1 VLEFLL
7 LFCYELNIVSEAA
20 QPAAMP
26 TPGNRSSLSFD
37 LLEQLK
43 AQLPESLF
51 ATVSGAIAA
60 YEKQLDTKSNEL
72 QYARL
77 KIQLLE
83 ERLRL
88 QRIAKYGPGSEK
100 LSNLQL
106 ELLEYEPGVSNVEVT
121 AESERDA
128 LPPTPEKKKR
138 RKHPGRQT
146 LPADLP
152 RVERVIACT
161 PEQCICGNC
170 GTGTK
175 VIGYEVSEV
184 LEVKPA
190 EYFVQVTKREKRA
203 CKKCEEQGVAMAPL
217 PVRIIDKSLVS
228 DRIIIDTIVGKYADH
243 NPLYRQSVI
252 FLRDAGIDISRA
264 TMCGWVMTVGEML
277 APVVGA
283 MRRELLAGSYIQA
296 DETTVDVQMHDRR
309 GKPGSPATGL
319 RRWGGRN
326 HQAYLWQYGTPGGST
341 IFDFRMGRGRE
352 GPASILDKF
361 EGILQTDGFVSYVRG
376 VGGPKMVHAACW
388 SHSRRQF
395 VDAIKL
401 NKLDAASIGIVEL
414 MDKLFAIDARARD
427 EKMDHTARHALRQQ
441 EAPPLLDKIH
451 AQILALSKNVLP
463 KSAAGEA
470 CTYTVKLWKKLT
482 CFLQYPELELSNNL
496 AENSMRGV
504 ALGRKNWIHIGSQQ
518 AGPRVAAILSVV
530 ESCRRLRIPVRD
542 YLADVLPGL
551 ANAKMKRVAQL
562 TPRAWAA
569 KQNLPTS

>member
-1 VLEFLL
+1 VLACVL
-7 LFCYELNIVSEAA
+7 LFCYEIDIVSEAS
-20 QPAAMP
+20 QPAATS
-26 TPGNRSSLSFD
+26 TPGNSSSLSSD

-51 ATVSGAIAA
+51 ATVSGTFAT

-83 ERLRL
+83 EKLRL

-106 ELLEYEPGVSNVEVT
+106 ELLEFEPGVSNAEVA

-152 RVERVIACT
+152 RVERVIVCT

-203 CKKCEEQGVAMAPL
+203 CKKCDEQGVAMAPL

-228 DRIIIDTIVGKYADH
+228 DRIIIDTIVCKYADH

-264 TMCGWVMTVGEML
+264 TMCGWVMTVGERL
-277 APVVGA
+277 APMVWA

-309 GKPGSPATGL
+309 GK
-319 RRWGGRN
+319 N
-326 HQAYLWQYGTPGGST
+326 HQGYLWQYGTPGGST
-341 IFDFRMGRGRE
+341 IFDFQMGRGRE

-361 EGILQTDGFVSYVRG
+361 EGILQTDGYVSYVRG

-388 SHSRRQF
+388 SHSRRKF

-401 NKLDAASIGIVEL
+401 NKLDAASISIVEL
-414 MDKLFAIDARARD
+414 MDKLFAIDAQARD
-427 EKMDHTARHALRQQ
+427 EKMDHTARHAMRQQ

-463 KSAAGEA
+463 KSAVGEA
-470 CTYTVKLWKKLT
+470 CTYTVNLWKKLNR
-482 CFLQYPELELSNNL
+482 FLEYPELELSNNL

-530 ESCRRLRIPVRD
+530 ESCRRLRIPVRE
-542 YLADVLPGL
+542 YLKEILPGL
-551 ANAKMKRVAQL
+551 ADKPILQIADL
-562 TPRAWAA
+562 TPAAWAA
-569 KQNLPTS
+569 RHNPAHL

>member
-1 VLEFLL
+1 M
-7 LFCYELNIVSEAA
+7 SESGQSSA
-20 QPAAMP
+20 QP
-26 TPGNRSSLSFD
+26 TPSPDTSRHGD

-43 AQLPESLF
+43 AHLPDSLF
-51 ATVSGAIAA
+51 AAVSGKLNA
-60 YEKQLDTKSNEL
+60 YANEL
-72 QYARL
+72 EYSKL
-77 KIQLLE
+77 KNQILE
-83 ERLRL
+83 QKLRL
-88 QRIAKYGPGSEK
+88 QRIAKYGPGSET

-106 ELLEYEPGVSNVEVT
+106 ELLEFEPGVSNTEVA

-128 LPPTPEKKKR
+128 LPPTQEKRKR

-161 PEQCICGNC
+161 LEQCICGNC
-170 GTGTK
+170 GAGTK

-228 DRIIIDTIVGKYADH
+228 DRIIIDTIVCKYADH

-252 FLRDAGIDISRA
+252 LLRDAGIDISRA

-277 APVVGA
+277 APMVWA
-283 MRRELLAGSYIQA
+283 MRRELLAGTYIQA

-309 GKPGSPATGL
+309 GK
-319 RRWGGRN
+319 N

-341 IFDFRMGRGRE
+341 IFDFQMGRGRE

-361 EGILQTDGFVSYVRG
+361 EGILQTDGFISYVSG

-388 SHSRRQF
+388 SHSRRKF
-395 VDAIKL
+395 IDAIKL
-401 NKLDAASIGIVEL
+401 NKQDAASIGIVEL

-427 EKMDHTARHALRQQ
+427 EKMDHTARHAMRQQ
-441 EAPPLLDKIH
+441 EAPPLLDEIH

-470 CTYTVKLWKKLT
+470 CTYTVKLWKKLNR
-482 CFLQYPELELSNNL
+482 FLEYPELELSNNL

-504 ALGRKNWIHIGSQQ
+504 ALGRKNWLHLGSQQ

-530 ESCRRLRIPVRD
+530 ESCRRLRIPVRE
-542 YLADVLPGL
+542 YLNEVLPGL
-551 ANAKMKRVAQL
+551 ADRSIQQVADL
-562 TPRAWAA
+562 TPAAWAA
-569 KQNLPTS
+569 RHNPNHH

>member
-1 VLEFLL
+1 VL
-7 LFCYELNIVSEAA
+7 LFCYEIDIVSEAS
-20 QPAAMP
+20 QPAAVS
-26 TPGNRSSLSFD
+26 TPGNSFCLSSD

-51 ATVSGAIAA
+51 ASVSGAIAG
-60 YEKQLDTKSNEL
+60 YEKQFDTKSNEL

-83 ERLRL
+83 EKLRL

-106 ELLEYEPGVSNVEVT
+106 ELLEFEPGVSNTEVV
-121 AESERDA
+121 AESERNA

-161 PEQCICGNC
+161 PEQCVCGNC
-170 GTGTK
+170 GADTK

-184 LEVKPA
+184 LDVKPA
-190 EYFVQVTKREKRA
+190 EYFVEVTKREKRA

-217 PVRIIDKSLVS
+217 PVRIIAKSLVS
-228 DRIIIDTIVGKYADH
+228 DRIIID

-283 MRRELLAGSYIQA
+283 MRCELLAGSYIQA

-309 GKPGSPATGL
+309 GK
-319 RRWGGRN
+319 N
-326 HQAYLWQYGTPGGST
+326 HQGYLWQYGTPGGAT
-341 IFDFRMGRGRE
+341 IFDFQMSRGRE
-352 GPASILDKF
+352 GPAHFLNKF
-361 EGILQTDGFVSYVRG
+361 EGILQTDGYVSYVRG

-388 SHSRRQF
+388 SHARRGF

-401 NKLDAASIGIVEL
+401 NKLDAASINIVEL
-414 MDKLFAIDARARD
+414 MDQLFAIDARARN
-427 EKMDHTARHALRQQ
+427 EKMDHAARHVLRLQ
-441 EAPPLLDKIH
+441 EAPPLLDKIN

-470 CTYTVKLWKKLT
+470 CAYTVKLWKKLT
-482 CFLQYPELELSNNL
+482 CFLEHPQLELSNNL

-542 YLADVLPGL
+542 YLNEILPGL
-551 ANAKMKRVAQL
+551 ADKPIQQVADL
-562 TPRAWAA
+562 TPAAWVAR
-569 KQNLPTS
+569 QTSDNL

>member
-1 VLEFLL
+1 VL
-7 LFCYELNIVSEAA
+7 LFCYEIDIVSEAS
-20 QPAAMP
+20 QPAATS
-26 TPGNRSSLSFD
+26 TPGNSSSLSSD

-51 ATVSGAIAA
+51 ATVSGTFAT

-83 ERLRL
+83 EKLRL

-106 ELLEYEPGVSNVEVT
+106 ELLEFEPGVSNAEVA

-152 RVERVIACT
+152 RVERVIVCT

-228 DRIIIDTIVGKYADH
+228 DRIIIDTIVCKYADH

-252 FLRDAGIDISRA
+252 FLRDAGIGISRA

-277 APVVGA
+277 APMVWA

-309 GKPGSPATGL
+309 GK
-319 RRWGGRN
+319 N
-326 HQAYLWQYGTPGGST
+326 HQGYLWQYGTPGGST
-341 IFDFRMGRGRE
+341 IFDFQMGRGRE

-361 EGILQTDGFVSYVRG
+361 EGILQTDGYVSYVRG

-388 SHSRRQF
+388 SHSRRKF

-401 NKLDAASIGIVEL
+401 NKLDAASISIVEL
-414 MDKLFAIDARARD
+414 MDKLFAIDAQARD
-427 EKMDHTARHALRQQ
+427 EKMDHTARHAMRQQ

-470 CTYTVKLWKKLT
+470 CTYTVNLWKKLNR
-482 CFLQYPELELSNNL
+482 FLEYPELELSNNL

-530 ESCRRLRIPVRD
+530 ESCRRLRIPVRE
-542 YLADVLPGL
+542 YLNEILPGL
-551 ANAKMKRVAQL
+551 ADKPIQQIADL
-562 TPRAWAA
+562 TPAAWAA
-569 KQNLPTS
+569 RHNPAHL

>member
-1 VLEFLL
+1 M
-7 LFCYELNIVSEAA
+7 SEAS
-20 QPAAMP
+20 QPAAVS
-26 TPGNRSSLSFD
+26 TPGNSSCLSSE

-51 ATVSGAIAA
+51 RTVSGAIAG

-77 KIQLLE
+77 RIQLLE
-83 ERLRL
+83 EKLRL
-88 QRIAKYGPGSEK
+88 QRIAKYGPGSEN

-106 ELLEYEPGVSNVEVT
+106 ELLEFEPGVSNAEVA

-128 LPPTPEKKKR
+128 LPPAPEKKKR

-146 LPADLP
+146 LPSDLP

-161 PEQCICGNC
+161 PEQCVCGSC
-170 GTGTK
+170 GAGTK

-184 LEVKPA
+184 LNVKPA
-190 EYFVQVTKREKRA
+190 EYFVEVTKREKRA
-203 CKKCEEQGVAMAPL
+203 CKACEEHGVAMAPL
-217 PVRIIDKSLVS
+217 PVRIIARSLVS

-264 TMCGWVMTVGEML
+264 TMCGWVMTVGELL

-309 GKPGSPATGL
+309 GK
-319 RRWGGRN
+319 N
-326 HQAYLWQYGTPGGST
+326 HQGYLWQYGTPGGAT
-341 IFDFRMGRGRE
+341 IFDFQMGRGRE
-352 GPASILDKF
+352 GPAHFLDKF
-361 EGILQTDGFVSYVRG
+361 EGILQTDGYVSYVRG

-388 SHSRRQF
+388 SHARRGF

-401 NKLDAASIGIVEL
+401 NKLDAASISIVEL
-414 MDKLFAIDARARD
+414 MDQLFAIDARART
-427 EKMDHTARHALRQQ
+427 EKMDHAARHVLRQQ
-441 EAPPLLDKIH
+441 EAPSLLDEIN
-451 AQILALSKNVLP
+451 AQVLALSKNVLP

-470 CTYTVKLWKKLT
+470 CAYTVKLWKKLT
-482 CFLQYPELELSNNL
+482 CFLEYPELELSNNL
-496 AENSMRGV
+496 AETSMRGI

-542 YLADVLPGL
+542 YLNEILPGL
-551 ANAKMKRVAQL
+551 AEKPIQQVADL
-562 TPRAWAA
+562 TPAAWIA
-569 KQNLPTS
+569 KHNSDNL

>member
-1 VLEFLL
+1 M
-7 LFCYELNIVSEAA
+7 SEAF
-20 QPAAMP
+20 QPAATS
-26 TPGNRSSLSFD
+26 TPGNSYSLSSD

-43 AQLPESLF
+43 AQLPEALF
-51 ATVSGAIAA
+51 SAVSGKLNA
-60 YEKQLDTKSNEL
+60 YANEL
-72 QYARL
+72 EYSKL
-77 KIQLLE
+77 KIQVLE
-83 ERLRL
+83 EKLRL

-106 ELLEYEPGVSNVEVT
+106 ELLEFEPGVSNTEVA
-121 AESERDA
+121 AESERGA
-128 LPPTPEKKKR
+128 LPPTAERKKR

-161 PEQCICGNC
+161 PEQCVCGGC
-170 GTGTK
+170 GADTK

-184 LEVKPA
+184 LDVKPA
-190 EYFVQVTKREKRA
+190 EYFVEVTKREKRA

-217 PVRIIDKSLVS
+217 PVRIIAKSLVS
-228 DRIIIDTIVGKYADH
+228 DRIIVDTIVGKYADH

-277 APVVGA
+277 APIVGA

-296 DETTVDVQMHDRR
+296 DETTVDVQTHDGR
-309 GKPGSPATGL
+309 GK
-319 RRWGGRN
+319 N
-326 HQAYLWQYGTPGGST
+326 HQAYLWQYGKPGAST
-341 IFDFRMGRGRE
+341 VFDFRMGRGRE
-352 GPASILDKF
+352 GPAHFLEKF
-361 EGILQTDGFVSYVRG
+361 EGILQTDGYVSYVRG

-388 SHSRRQF
+388 SHARRGF

-401 NKLDAASIGIVEL
+401 NKLDAGSISIVER
-414 MDKLFAIDARARD
+414 MDQLFAIDARARD
-427 EKMDHTARHALRQQ
+427 EKLDHDARHVLREQ
-441 EAPPLLDKIH
+441 EAPHLLDKIY
-451 AQILALSKNVLP
+451 AQIQALSKNVLP

-470 CTYTVKLWKKLT
+470 CAYTVKQWKKLT
-482 CFLQYPELELSNNL
+482 CFLEHPELELSNNL

-530 ESCRRLRIPVRD
+530 ESCRRLRLPVRN
-542 YLADVLPGL
+542 YLNEILPGL
-551 ANAKMKRVAQL
+551 ADKPIQQVVAL
-562 TPRAWAA
+562 TPAAWIARHSSD
-569 KQNLPTS
+569 NL